1 MLHRVGRCGG
11 PVREIELHRL
21 DDAGMR
27 RAKSMAHKLEQSMRR
42 RDILKTASVGALAL
56 AAPRLALGADTATLR
71 FVPQADLAVL
81 DPVFTTAYVT
91 RNHAFMVFDTLYG
104 IDEAFNPQPQM
115 LAGHTV
121 ENDGKLW
128 TLTLREG
135 LKFHDG
141 EPVLAKDALASI
153 KRWAPRD
160 AFGSSL
166 LAATEE
172 MTAPSDREVQI
183 RLKKPFPMLPL
194 AMGHG
199 SNTMLPVMPER
210 LANTP
215 ASQAVTEMVG
225 SGPYR
230 FVANE
235 RVAGSLAVYRKFD
248 GYVPR
253 ADGKPS
259 FTTGPKVAHVERIE
273 WHTIPDPATAAAA
286 LQAGEIDWWEQPT
299 SDLLP
304 LLRKNKA
311 IVTEILDRAGNIGFL
326 RINSLL
332 PPFDNPAIKHALL
345 GAINQADFMQAVVG
359 DDPAMWHDKVGVF
372 TPGTPLATDAGHRG
386 VSGHAGLRPGEAGPG
401 RGGLQGRE
409 GHLHRRDRLP
419 RDQCAVRSQRRHVPQ
434 GGDQPRLPGARLG
447 HGHPAPQ
454 HPGTAGAGRVERA
467 LHLHGR
473 LRPDEPGDQSV
484 AERNRAG
491 RVRRL
496 ADRSEAGGA
505 ADRVVRCARPGG
517 AAGDLPRYPATVLA
531 GPAIYPARSVLPGHR
546 LSQYGQR
553 RTARVVHSVLERA
566 EGVKLCCRSRAVVAR
581 VSETP
586 SAACAPSPGCR
597 RAPGCG

>member
-1 MLHRVGRCGG
+1 M
-11 PVREIELHRL
+11 P
-21 DDAGMR
+21 AG
-27 RAKSMAHKLEQSMRR
+27 A
-42 RDILKTASVGALAL
+42 IAL
-56 AAPRLALGADTATLR
+56 AAPRIASAAANAATLR

-104 IDEAFNPQPQM
+104 IDESFNPQPQM

-166 LAATEE
+166 LAATDE
-172 MTAPSDREVQI
+172 MTAVSDQDVKI

-215 ASQAVTEMVG
+215 ASQAVAEMVG

-230 FVANE
+230 FVASE

-253 ADGKPS
+253 AGGKPS
-259 FTTGPKVAHVERIE
+259 FTTGPKVANVERIE

-299 SDLLP
+299 SDLLG
-304 LLRKNKA
+304 LLRKNRA
-311 IVTEILDRAGNIGFL
+311 ITIAILDRAGNIGFL
-326 RINSLL
+326 RVNSLL

-359 DDPAMWHDKVGVF
+359 EDPKMWRDKVGVF
-372 TPGTPLATDAGHRG
+372 TPGTPLATDAGIDVFSSAPDFDRVKRDLAAAG
-386 VSGHAGLRPGEAGPG
+386 YKGEKVTFIAATDFPAINALCEVSADMFRKAGFNLDYQAIDWGSVTQRRNNAGLRS
-401 RGGLQGRE
+401 RGDGTRI
-409 GHLHRRDRLP
+409 
-419 RDQCAVRSQRRHVPQ
+419 VRTP
-434 GGDQPRLPGARLG
+434 
-447 HGHPAPQ
+447 
-454 HPGTAGAGRVERA
+454 
-467 LHLHGR
+467 
-473 LRPDEPGDQSV
+473 
-484 AERNRAG
+484 
-491 RVRRL
+491 
-496 ADRSEAGGA
+496 
-505 ADRVVRCARPGG
+505 
-517 AAGDLPRYPATVLA
+517 PAT
-531 GPAIYPARSVLPGHR
+531 
-546 LSQYGQR
+546 
-553 RTARVVHSVLERA
+553 T
-566 EGVKLCCRSRAVVAR
+566 
-581 VSETP
+581 
-586 SAACAPSPGCR
+586 
-597 RAPGCG
+597 